1 MVKHFN
7 MSIIFEIR
15 TEPSTPQGFSWLR
28 ETGGIHVSCSV
39 MEEEVS
45 FNNYTIR
52 FSFPFQFLLK
62 GIPSLFPVS
71 FWRLI
76 LIILYQIMVV
86 VTRTCHSR
94 NRVHEQGQD
103 QQQKVKLHEFEPRS
117 LQALHELVSFVHD
130 CVRVNITDQSQ
141 CIQST
146 PTNDS
151 KVSMKDECDETLT
164 TNLFFLE
171 DNPVAKILWTL
182 DPRTLQSILLSMAAS
197 MLSLIKLQ

>member
-1 MVKHFN
+1 MSLDRTKHSPRLLLAQRNCRHTCELLRNGGGDHGCCDSN
-7 MSIIFEIR
+7 MSFKK
-15 TEPSTPQGFSWLR
+15 QGL
-28 ETGGIHVSCSV
+28 
-39 MEEEVS
+39 
-45 FNNYTIR
+45 
-52 FSFPFQFLLK
+52 
-62 GIPSLFPVS
+62 
-71 FWRLI
+71 
-76 LIILYQIMVV
+76 
-86 VTRTCHSR
+86 
-94 NRVHEQGQD
+94 QGQD

-117 LQALHELVSFVHD
+117 LQALHELVSLVLD